1 MTTPSDD
8 AAATQEHR
16 RNLVIAGHE
25 GNEAAAR
32 TALGEADPVARQ
44 LALGALARMNA
55 LTDNDLRLAFND
67 GSATVRHRA
76 VTVAA
81 THRGVSVVAL
91 LRDPDATVVEA
102 AAWAAGEQE
111 DVDDDVLLLLCA
123 LGTDATDP
131 LVREAAVAALGA
143 IGDERGLPVILRAC
157 TDKPNIRRRAVLAL
171 APFSGPDVEA
181 ALAAALIDRDWQVR
195 QAAEDLAPH
204 MEIDTSNDLEI
215 S

>member
-1 MTTPSDD
+1 MTS
-8 AAATQEHR
+8 QQHW

-25 GNEAAAR
+25 GSEAVARAA
-32 TALGEADPVARQ
+32 LVEADPVARQ
-44 LALGALARMNA
+44 LALGALARMDA
-55 LTDNDLRLAFND
+55 LTVDDLRVAFTD
-67 GSATVRHRA
+67 DSPVVRHRA
-76 VTVAA
+76 VTLAA
-81 THRGVSVVAL
+81 AHAEVSVAEL
-91 LRDPDATVVEA
+91 LRDPDHTVIEA

-111 DVDDDVLLLLCA
+111 DVEDDVLDLLCN
-123 LGTDATDP
+123 LGAESADP

-171 APFSGPDVEA
+171 APFDGPEVEA

-204 MEIDTSNDLEI
+204 MNIDSSDPSEN